1 MVLPSLISSLLRS
14 PPLIPPFFFL
24 SSLSPHLLLLFLAP
38 FFSSFSSLLVPL
50 LPLLLSS
57 LLSSLFSF
65 PPTHPH
71 NPQFAFTQHT
81 NVVWS
86 PYLPNA
92 LEQPTQALIQWYNLP
107 VISSPEREGGRGPE
121 MGGKMMGDILLQFL
135 KERFK
140 IDVPH
145 RFRPHTF
152 LGPTFCDMCGQLMHG
167 LFRQGV
173 KCEGDSELVV
183 DLSLFC
189 SELSSSD
196 PFPSHIFPSHIFPSS
211 LSSSAFLF
219 PSLPPSLFSCSLTHP
234 IFSFFPSLS
243 LSLFLSSSLPIV
255 CGTNCHRRC
264 EKNMP
269 PLCGVNEK
277 LLAEALKN
285 VDQLKKRR
293 LVCDCVCVCVCT
305 HVYACVWMC
314 VRG

>member
-1 MVLPSLISSLLRS
+1 M
-14 PPLIPPFFFL
+14 
-24 SSLSPHLLLLFLAP
+24 
-38 FFSSFSSLLVPL
+38 
-50 LPLLLSS
+50 
-57 LLSSLFSF
+57 
-65 PPTHPH
+65 
-71 NPQFAFTQHT
+71 
-81 NVVWS
+81 
-86 PYLPNA
+86 PNA
-92 LEQPTQALIQWYNLP
+92 LEQPTQALIQWYKTATCLLI
-107 VISSPEREGGRGPE
+107 VLQRGRVGGVQRW
-121 MGGKMMGDILLQFL
+121 MGKGVKMMGDFLLQFL

-189 SELSSSD
+189 SKLSSSD
-196 PFPSHIFPSHIFPSS
+196 PFPSHIFPSS